1 MPPGGPFALSRKLLQ
16 PELGDNDQVLIDI
29 NPHEQDD
36 DVCNYEV
43 SDTPRDFF
51 GKVLR
56 DSVPIV
62 IVDDR
67 EEDSSSDM
75 TN

>member
-1 MPPGGPFALSRKLLQ
+1 LKYT
-16 PELGDNDQVLIDI
+16 DI
-29 NPHEQDD
+29 NPHDPDD
-36 DVCNYEV
+36 ELCNYEV

-62 IVDDR
+62 IIDDK
-67 EEDSSSDM
+67 EDDGIESSSYSI
-75 TN
+75 

>member
-1 MPPGGPFALSRKLLQ
+1 
-16 PELGDNDQVLIDI
+16 LIDI

>member
-1 MPPGGPFALSRKLLQ
+1 MYI
-16 PELGDNDQVLIDI
+16 EI
-29 NPHEQDD
+29 NPHEADEEL
-36 DVCNYEV
+36 CNYEV

-62 IVDDR
+62 IVDDKEE
-67 EEDSSSDM
+67 EEDEEEDCQSN
-75 TN
+75 TE

>member
-1 MPPGGPFALSRKLLQ
+1 MLQ
-16 PELGDNDQVLIDI
+16 QENSDNLQIFTDI
-29 NPHEQDD
+29 NPHDPDD
-36 DVCNYEV
+36 DLCNFEV

-62 IVDDR
+62 IIDDR
-67 EEDSSSDM
+67 EDDLIDSLAISMKSKRAPE
-75 TN
+75 NL